1 MESWEETDERSTA
14 GDLTRVDTFGAL
26 KHDVNSTVELYS
38 YDGFNRMTE
47 ARKGAMTA
55 TYQYNAEGIR
65 TSKTVNGVRTDF
77 LLDGANVIAE
87 TKNGTTT
94 NYIRGVSG
102 IISSSVFGSNSLT
115 KYYTSDGHGNI
126 TNLTNSSGDVVKT
139 YVYDA
144 FGVEQNIDPND
155 LNPFRYCGEYYDSE
169 INQIYLRARYYNPS
183 LGRFTQSDPAR
194 DGMNWYVYC
203 GNNPVGRVDPTGMIW
218 DDILKE
224 TLQQLSRIPKLKSV
238 AKKFWEIGSEL
249 FLDNQGY
256 DTAAWLLRH
265 SLEDNP
271 GYVYRNNDSD
281 LARRINH
288 DKDFNYALTT
298 VLNRQ
303 TGDYFLEKTVPIIFT
318 QDKDLYYSFYHCTAY
333 MEGYKN
339 PDGSWTVQVI
349 IKDRYDYTESKIIS
363 EGLNYANAAN
373 DAAVISQLID
383 VIHPFDITVSF
394 WVHRD

>member
-1 MESWEETDERSTA
+1 M
-14 GDLTRVDTFGAL
+14 DTFGAL

-55 TYQYNAEGIR
+55 QYQYNAEGIR

-94 NYIRGVSG
+94 NYIRGASG

-144 FGVEQNIDPND
+144 FGVEQNMDPND

-183 LGRFTQSDPAR
+183 LGRFTQSDPAMA

-203 GNNPVGRVDPTGMIW
+203 GNEPVNLYDPTGYIESN
-218 DDILKE
+218 DRFITNYNTIKKL
-224 TLQQLSRIPKLKSV
+224 TLASLAYIVSYKYKL
-238 AKKFWEIGSEL
+238 
-249 FLDNQGY
+249 
-256 DTAAWLLRH
+256 LL
-265 SLEDNP
+265 
-271 GYVYRNNDSD
+271 
-281 LARRINH
+281 
-288 DKDFNYALTT
+288 
-298 VLNRQ
+298 
-303 TGDYFLEKTVPIIFT
+303 
-318 QDKDLYYSFYHCTAY
+318 
-333 MEGYKN
+333 
-339 PDGSWTVQVI
+339 
-349 IKDRYDYTESKIIS
+349 
-363 EGLNYANAAN
+363 
-373 DAAVISQLID
+373 
-383 VIHPFDITVSF
+383 
-394 WVHRD
+394 